1 MELSSGMTTE
11 VVPSRRPEEAELER
25 KRATLASLEAKLAQ
39 RELDLHT
46 LRAELLAFEARY
58 LRAVSAH
65 YAELDELRAQIAE
78 AQAAGKPE
86 DPDAREQAA
95 GARAKAQESAQ
106 TAHDASREPERPP
119 KFQPSEELR
128 RLYREVARQ
137 VHPDLATD
145 EEDRARRTRLMAEVN
160 RAYEEGDEARLQ
172 AVIEEW
178 ESRPEA
184 VTGEDV
190 PAQLV
195 RVIRKIAQV
204 ESRLHQ
210 IDTDMAQVQESDL
223 CRLKAK
229 ADEAERKGG
238 DLIAEMV
245 EALESQIAAARD
257 QLAAIKAGRS
267 GAWATR

>member
-1 MELSSGMTTE
+1 MTTDI
-11 VVPSRRPEEAELER
+11 VPSRRPEEAKLER
-25 KRATLASLEAKLAQ
+25 KRAMLASLEAKLAE

-46 LRAELLAFEARY
+46 LQAELRAFEARY
-58 LRAVSAH
+58 LRAVGAQ

-78 AQAAGKPE
+78 AQAAANPE

-106 TAHDASREPERPP
+106 TADDARRERDRPTS
-119 KFQPSEELR
+119 FQPSEDLR
-128 RLYREVARQ
+128 RLYREVAKQ

-145 EEDRARRTRLMAEVN
+145 EEDRVRRTGLMAEVN
-160 RAYEEGDEARLQ
+160 RAYGEGDEARLQ
-172 AVIEEW
+172 AILEEW

-195 RVIRKIAQV
+195 RVIRKMAQV

-210 IDTDMAQVQESDL
+210 IDADMAQVQESDV

-229 ADEAERKGG
+229 ADEAERGG
-238 DLIAEMV
+238 KDLIAEMV
-245 EALESQIAAARD
+245 AALGNQITEMRH
-257 QLAAIKAGRS
+257 QLAAIKAGRTD
-267 GAWATR
+267 AWATR

>member
-1 MELSSGMTTE
+1 MTTE

-39 RELDLHT
+39 RELDFHT
-46 LRAELLAFEARY
+46 LQAELLAFEARY

-78 AQAAGKPE
+78 SEAAAKPE
-86 DPDAREQAA
+86 DRAAREQAA

-106 TAHDASREPERPP
+106 TAYDTSRERDRPTR
-119 KFQPSEELR
+119 FQPSEDLR
-128 RLYREVARQ
+128 RLYREVAKQ

-160 RAYEEGDEARLQ
+160 RAYEAGDEARLQ
-172 AVIEEW
+172 AILEEW

-210 IDTDMAQVQESDL
+210 IDTDMAQLQESDL
-223 CRLKAK
+223 CRLKTK
-229 ADEAERKGG
+229 ADETERQGG
-238 DLIAEMV
+238 DLLAEMV
-245 EALESQIAAARD
+245 AALERQIVEARD
-257 QLAAIKAGRS
+257 RLAAIKRGRS

>member
-1 MELSSGMTTE
+1 MTTDI
-11 VVPSRRPEEAELER
+11 VPSRRPEEAELER
-25 KRATLASLEAKLAQ
+25 KRGMLASLEAMLAQ

-46 LRAELLAFEARY
+46 LQAELLAFEARY

-65 YAELDELRAQIAE
+65 YAELDEIRAQIAE

-86 DPDAREQAA
+86 DPDAHEQAA
-95 GARAKAQESAQ
+95 GARSRARESAQ
-106 TAHDASREPERPP
+106 TAYDASRGPDRPTR
-119 KFQPSEELR
+119 FQPSEDLR
-128 RLYREVARQ
+128 RLYREVAKQ

-172 AVIEEW
+172 AILKEW
-178 ESRPEA
+178 ESRP

-195 RVIRKIAQV
+195 RAIRKIAQV

-210 IDTDMAQVQESDL
+210 IDSDIARLEESDL
-223 CRLKAK
+223 CRLKAR
-229 ADEAERKGG
+229 ADEAEREGG